1 MSKLFKLKE
10 WLTVEEASKHLT
22 TMLGEEVSIA
32 DIFRLALD
40 KHLVLSM
47 NFPNGTYGNFGKVV
61 SLENTRRF
69 TPPADLME
77 SMRKVKPESGSEEI
91 IISDYIGDGQFINWE
106 EKVVAID
113 GVWDLAMLAS
123 ERIDVEYD
131 YHKLIGGPKI
141 DLVGLNGAFVNQGE
155 VFCRLVESFDDNEN
169 QSGSTAARKQIES
182 FLSLNEV
189 SAVRKNEIWERYEN
203 DRKEYLVNKK
213 DAPFER
219 DFFPAGGLPSDGVY
233 VVRTAEIVDFLNRIN
248 EAPKQEKPL
257 STKER
262 NSMFTLIA
270 ALAKEANF
278 DLQQRGIASALAA
291 STETLGKPLSDDTI
305 RTILKQ
311 VNDLLS

>member
-10 WLTVEEASKHLT
+10 WLTIEEAAKHLT

-40 KHLVLSM
+40 KHLILSM

-61 SLENTRRF
+61 SLENTKRF
-69 TPPADLME
+69 KPPAGLLE
-77 SMRKVKPESGSEEI
+77 AMRKNNSESGSEEI
-91 IISDYIGDGQFINWE
+91 IISDYIGDEQFINWE

-123 ERIDVEYD
+123 EIIDVEYD

-169 QSGSTAARKQIES
+169 QSGSKAARKQIES

-189 SAVRKNEIWERYEN
+189 SAETKNEIWERYEN
-203 DRKEYLVNKK
+203 ERKKYLLDKK
-213 DAPFER
+213 SAPFEK
-219 DFFPAGGLPSDGVY
+219 DFFPAGGLPRDGVY
-233 VVRTAEIVDFLNRIN
+233 VVRTAVIVDFLDRLN
-248 EAPKQEKPL
+248 ETPKTDKPI

-262 NSMFTLIA
+262 NSMLTLIA
-270 ALAKEANF
+270 ALCEEANF
-278 DLQQRGIASALAA
+278 DYKQRGIASALAA
-291 STETLGKPLSDDTI
+291 STEKLGKPLTDDTI
-305 RTILKQ
+305 RNILKQ
-311 VNDLLS
+311 VKELFY